1 MRAKVQGQWTLHLEI
16 SPFLSLS
23 SPTTMPPRGNEG
35 FDFTPILTHYLFL
48 FTSILSIVCSFIIC
62 DCAPL
67 ILFIIRPGGSP
78 HSYLNALSVPVFAM
92 VRFRVLISYA
102 PADIFFPGG
111 RAGTGSLWFAIF
123 LQFFLILGVLYTLA
137 TDSISMHRFQIS
149 IFGAIAIVFAVD
161 GVTQGVFSPI
171 GAQNAMG
178 AGWFILTLVDI
189 LWVLYF
195 TSEEDS
201 LALHIFNMLGT
212 GGLTPPSRRRRT
224 RTQSSMHNMQ
234 AGNGY
239 QTNYASG
246 GGIGSHDGYDA
257 KMGGSGG
264 FGSPNPA
271 GIRSQNSFGGSLNDN
286 MTRSIGGT
294 GAGSIHNQPAGGG
307 AGSIGGV
314 DNGPSSPLMAGIGSG
329 NSGAGSNIEAPQQQ
343 PESYAYRAKALYA
356 CEFPPCPSF
365 INILHS
371 PRYRKSR
378 RSERNIICQG
388 RDLGNRGQTREVVA
402 SQEGGWNIRK

>member
-1 MRAKVQGQWTLHLEI
+1 
-16 SPFLSLS
+16 
-23 SPTTMPPRGNEG
+23 
-35 FDFTPILTHYLFL
+35 
-48 FTSILSIVCSFIIC
+48 
-62 DCAPL
+62 
-67 ILFIIRPGGSP
+67 
-78 HSYLNALSVPVFAM
+78 
-92 VRFRVLISYA
+92 
-102 PADIFFPGG
+102 
-111 RAGTGSLWFAIF
+111 
-123 LQFFLILGVLYTLA
+123 
-137 TDSISMHRFQIS
+137 MHRFQIS

-161 GVTQGVFSPI
+161 GVTLGIFSSV
-171 GAQNAMG
+171 GALNAMG
-178 AGWFILTLVDI
+178 AGWLILTLVDI

-201 LALHIFNMLGT
+201 LSLHVFNMLGT

-257 KMGGSGG
+257 KMGGGG

-294 GAGSIHNQPAGGG
+294 GAGSIHNQPGGG
-307 AGSIGGV
+307 GGTGSIGGV

-329 NSGAGSNIEAPQQQ
+329 NSGAGSNMEAPQQQ

-356 CEFPPCPSF
+356 CEFLPFLHLSISYTLPDTANPEDPNEISF
-365 INILHS
+365 AKGELLEIVDKQGKWWQAKKADGTS
-371 PRYRKSR
+371 G
-378 RSERNIICQG
+378 SEHLSLR
-388 RDLGNRGQTREVVA
+388 
-402 SQEGGWNIRK
+402 

>member
-1 MRAKVQGQWTLHLEI
+1 
-16 SPFLSLS
+16 
-23 SPTTMPPRGNEG
+23 
-35 FDFTPILTHYLFL
+35 
-48 FTSILSIVCSFIIC
+48 
-62 DCAPL
+62 
-67 ILFIIRPGGSP
+67 
-78 HSYLNALSVPVFAM
+78 M
-92 VRFRVLISYA
+92 VRFRVRIIYA
-102 PADIFFPGG
+102 HADIFFPGG

-123 LQFFLILGVLYTLA
+123 LQLFLILGVLYTLA

-149 IFGAIAIVFAVD
+149 VFGAVAIVFAVE

-201 LALHIFNMLGT
+201 LSLHIFNMLGT

-239 QTNYASG
+239 QANYASG

-257 KMGGSGG
+257 KMGGSA

-294 GAGSIHNQPAGGG
+294 GAGSIHNQPGGG

-329 NSGAGSNIEAPQQQ
+329 NSGAGSNIDGPQQ
-343 PESYAYRAKALYA
+343 PESYQYRAKALYA
-356 CEFPPCPSF
+356 CEFPPF
-365 INILHS
+365 LHS
-371 PRYRKSR
+371 SISYILLDTANPEDPNEISFTKGEILEIVDKQGKWWQAKKVDGTSG
-378 RSERNIICQG
+378 SECLSLSTAL
-388 RDLGNRGQTREVVA
+388 D
-402 SQEGGWNIRK
+402 